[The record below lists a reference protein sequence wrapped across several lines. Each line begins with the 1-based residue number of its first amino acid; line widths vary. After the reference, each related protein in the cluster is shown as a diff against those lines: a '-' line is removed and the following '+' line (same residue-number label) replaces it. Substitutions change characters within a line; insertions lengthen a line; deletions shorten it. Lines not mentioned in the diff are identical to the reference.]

1 MNVTSRRIVVAL
13 GLALAAVAISVPV
26 AQGARPDDRAVHG
39 VGAITTPTAVPD
51 AIERAVRI
59 HTDSLNAVPDAF
71 ERAALRAQ
79 PTQAVR
85 PDDRTG
91 VRGPGIVASSPILS
105 ASTGS
110 DATLRNDAA
119 HYGRQ
124 STPQTPSPIVLNDTV
139 HNRNQEA
146 AAQQSPS
153 AIVVRVEGGFDWIS
167 AAVGA
172 AGGCG
177 LLLVLG
183 VATAALRRR
192 ERIDAAQA

>member
-51 AIERAVRI
+51 A
-59 HTDSLNAVPDAF
+59 F

-105 ASTGS
+105 ASTGLGF
-110 DATLRNDAA
+110 AWGDAA
-119 HYGRQ
+119 LGAGAML
-124 STPQTPSPIVLNDTV
+124 VLCCLL
-139 HNRNQEA
+139 
-146 AAQQSPS
+146 
-153 AIVVRVEGGFDWIS
+153 
-167 AAVGA
+167 A
-172 AGGCG
+172 AGG
-177 LLLVLG
+177 LA
-183 VATAALRRR
+183 ATRQHRKVALR
-192 ERIDAAQA
+192 

>member
-51 AIERAVRI
+51 A
-59 HTDSLNAVPDAF
+59 F
-71 ERAALRAQ
+71 EHAALRAQ

-91 VRGPGIVASSPILS
+91 VRGPGIVAASPILS

-146 AAQQSPS
+146 SAQQSPS
-153 AIVVRVEGGFDWIS
+153 AIVDRVEGGFDWIS
-167 AAVGA
+167 AAIGA
-172 AGGCG
+172 AGGSG

-183 VATAALRRR
+183 VATVALRRR
-192 ERIDAAQA
+192 EHIDAAQA

>member
-1 MNVTSRRIVVAL
+1 MNFTSRRIVVAL

-71 ERAALRAQ
+71 EHAALRAQ

-105 ASTGS
+105 ASTGLGF
-110 DATLRNDAA
+110 AWGDAA
-119 HYGRQ
+119 LGAGAML
-124 STPQTPSPIVLNDTV
+124 VLCCLL
-139 HNRNQEA
+139 
-146 AAQQSPS
+146 
-153 AIVVRVEGGFDWIS
+153 
-167 AAVGA
+167 A
-172 AGGCG
+172 AGG
-177 LLLVLG
+177 LA
-183 VATAALRRR
+183 ATRQHRKVALR
-192 ERIDAAQA
+192 

>member
-59 HTDSLNAVPDAF
+59 STPQTPSPIVLNDTVHN
-71 ERAALRAQ
+71 RNQGAAAQ
-79 PTQAVR
+79 QAVR

-105 ASTGS
+105 ASTGLGF
-110 DATLRNDAA
+110 AWGYAA
-119 HYGRQ
+119 LGAGAML
-124 STPQTPSPIVLNDTV
+124 VLCCLL
-139 HNRNQEA
+139 
-146 AAQQSPS
+146 
-153 AIVVRVEGGFDWIS
+153 
-167 AAVGA
+167 A
-172 AGGCG
+172 AGG
-177 LLLVLG
+177 LA
-183 VATAALRRR
+183 ATRQHRKVALR
-192 ERIDAAQA
+192 

>member
-105 ASTGS
+105 ASTGLGF
-110 DATLRNDAA
+110 AWGYAA
-119 HYGRQ
+119 LGAGAML
-124 STPQTPSPIVLNDTV
+124 VLCCLL
-139 HNRNQEA
+139 
-146 AAQQSPS
+146 
-153 AIVVRVEGGFDWIS
+153 
-167 AAVGA
+167 A
-172 AGGCG
+172 AGG
-177 LLLVLG
+177 LA
-183 VATAALRRR
+183 ATRQHRKVALR
-192 ERIDAAQA
+192 

>member
-39 VGAITTPTAVPD
+39 VGAITTPTAVPE

-59 HTDSLNAVPDAF
+59 HTDSLTVADAF

-105 ASTGS
+105 ASTGLGF
-110 DATLRNDAA
+110 AWGYAA
-119 HYGRQ
+119 LGAGAML
-124 STPQTPSPIVLNDTV
+124 VLCCLL
-139 HNRNQEA
+139 
-146 AAQQSPS
+146 
-153 AIVVRVEGGFDWIS
+153 
-167 AAVGA
+167 A
-172 AGGCG
+172 AGG
-177 LLLVLG
+177 LA
-183 VATAALRRR
+183 ATRQHRKVALR
-192 ERIDAAQA
+192 